1 MVNRNRELMISTA
14 PSKLSTI
21 WTNTHTTLQD
31 LTAQAYDPITVDI
44 THNEYERLKKTAKDK
59 VKDVG
64 GFVGGHL
71 KGGKR
76 RKGHV
81 LARSLITLD
90 IDNLPTDID
99 LPNTLQKQL
108 PVAWLAHTTMSHTAQ
123 QQRWR
128 VWVWLTRDVT
138 PDEYTAIAR
147 RLAQDLNPGLDWF
160 DPTTFQ
166 PERLMYHPSKTLDG
180 EYRSEVS
187 TDKPDLNPDDY
198 LNRYADWTDAT
209 TWPGVD
215 PAEIIH
221 QQKTGGKVQ
230 DPREKPGLLGAFN
243 RTYDI
248 HDAISTF
255 LSGDYK
261 KGTTKNRY
269 TYAHGTSANGLVVY
283 DGGLHAYSQHATDP
297 ASGQMVNAFDLVRIH
312 KFGHLD
318 EEAGEAT
325 PVNKRPSYAA
335 MTDMIEHDQPTKLE
349 NARTQMKV
357 LGEVFNLM
365 APTAPKSSNDSAPAQ
380 KIKEEVPVTHDWLAE
395 LDTKKDGN
403 FADTLHNWILIFTHD
418 PHLNHISYNE
428 HAERIEVQDPG
439 ALPWRQ
445 LKPGWTE
452 NDDAQLRAYIN
463 RTYHGLYGPA
473 KMTDGLQAAATSR
486 AFHPVRDFF
495 NTLPPWDG
503 TPRVDR
509 LLVDTLG
516 ADDTDY
522 THAVTRKTLVAAV
535 RRTFRPGTKFDHVL
549 TLVGPQGVGK
559 STIFAKLGGQWFS
572 DALTITDMRDK
583 TGAEKLLGNLITE
596 IAELAGMRK
605 MDAETVKGFVSRTDD
620 KYRAAYGRTV
630 ESHPRQGIIVGSTN
644 ATEGFLRDPTGNR
657 RWWTVNVTG
666 EGITP
671 VTSLTDEDLQQIWAE
686 AKHYEKAGEK
696 LYLTG
701 DVAEAA
707 AEAQAE
713 AVEADDRTG
722 IVAEYLDTPIPRNWD
737 QVPLDARRLY
747 LATGRVS
754 EHWDAPN
761 VTWDELEP
769 RAYVSKIEIW
779 SECFGRDPDSMRKID
794 SHEITAIMQQLEEW
808 CDSGK
813 RKRIPIYGQQRIYQ
827 RVRTDVRFKSVGQR

>member
-14 PSKLSTI
+14 SSKLSTI
-21 WTNTHTTLQD
+21 WNNTHTTIAD

-44 THNEYERLKKTAKDK
+44 THDEYQRLKKTDKDK
-59 VKDVG
+59 IKDVG

-71 KGGKR
+71 KGSRR

-90 IDNLPTDID
+90 LDNLPPDTN
-99 LPNTLQKQL
+99 LPHHLNNTL
-108 PVAWLAHTTMSHTAQ
+108 PIAWLAHTTMSHTPQ

-128 VWVWLTRDVT
+128 IWIWLTRDIT

-147 RLAQDLNPGLDWF
+147 RIAQDINPGLDWF

-166 PERLMYHPSKTLDG
+166 PERLMFNPSKTKDG
-180 EYRSEVS
+180 HYQVEVS
-187 TDKPDLNPDDY
+187 TTTDQLDPDEWLA
-198 LNRYADWTDAT
+198 RYTDWTDAT

-215 PAEIIH
+215 PTEVLH
-221 QQKTGGKVQ
+221 QQATGGKVQ
-230 DPREKPGLLGAFN
+230 DPREKPGLIGAFN

-248 HDAISTF
+248 HKAITTF
-255 LSGDYK
+255 LPGEYK
-261 KGTTKNRY
+261 KGTQKNRY
-269 TYAHGTSANGLVVY
+269 TYAHGTSSNGLVVY
-283 DGGLHAYSQHATDP
+283 DAGLHAYSQHATDP
-297 ASGQMVNAFDLVRIH
+297 ASGQMVNAFDLVRLH

-318 EEAGEAT
+318 EDTQDTT
-325 PVNKRPSYAA
+325 PVNRLPSYKA
-335 MTDMIEHDQPTKLE
+335 MTDLIENDKATKLE
-349 NARTQMKV
+349 NARSTIN
-357 LGEVFNLM
+357 LIGEIFQPIDGKQQ
-365 APTAPKSSNDSAPAQ
+365 AKADKQAAATAAAGTDDGDNQ
-380 KIKEEVPVTHDWLAE
+380 RYDWLAE
-395 LDTKKDGN
+395 LATKKDGSY
-403 FADTLHNWILIFTHD
+403 ADVLDNWVLILNND

-428 HAERIEVQDPG
+428 HAERLEVQDPG

-452 NDDAQLRAYIN
+452 NDVAQLRAYIS
-463 RTYHGLYGPA
+463 RTYRGLYGPN
-473 KMTDGLQAAATSR
+473 KMNDGLQATATTR

-503 TPRVDR
+503 TPRVDT

-516 ADDTDY
+516 ADDTPY
-522 THAVTRKTLVAAV
+522 VHAVTRKTLVAAV
-535 RRTFRPGTKFDHVL
+535 RRTFHPGTKFDHVL

-583 TGAEKLLGNLITE
+583 TGAEKLLGNLIVE
-596 IAELAGMRK
+596 IAELAGLRK

-666 EGITP
+666 EGVTP
-671 VTSLTDEDLQQIWAE
+671 VATLTDEDLQQIWAE
-686 AKHYEKAGEK
+686 AVHYEKAGEK

-701 DVAEAA
+701 EVAEAA
-707 AEAQAE
+707 LEAQAE

-722 IVAEYLDTPIPRNWD
+722 IVAEYLDTPLPRTWD
-737 QVPLDARRLY
+737 SLPLDARRLY
-747 LATGRVS
+747 LATGKVS
-754 EHWDAPN
+754 ESWDAPN
-761 VTWDELEP
+761 IAWDALEP
-769 RAYVSKIEIW
+769 RHSVSKIEIW
-779 SECFGRDPDSMRKID
+779 AECFGRDPDSMRKID
-794 SHEITAIMQQLEEW
+794 SHEITAIMQQLDEW
-808 CDSGK
+808 EDSGK
-813 RKRIPIYGQQRIYQ
+813 TRRIPIYGKQRIFH
-827 RVRTDVRFKSVGQR
+827 RTHIRIHKE